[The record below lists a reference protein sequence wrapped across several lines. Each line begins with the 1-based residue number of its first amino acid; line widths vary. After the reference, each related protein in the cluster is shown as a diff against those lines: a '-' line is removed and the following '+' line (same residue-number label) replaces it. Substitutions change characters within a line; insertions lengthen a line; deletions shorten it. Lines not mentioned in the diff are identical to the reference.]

1 MPQYPFLVNRKDLS
15 STYHF
20 RSIISIDLR
29 QRLGMRE
36 FQISLKSSSLRTARG
51 IALRLYTII
60 QGLYQ
65 KLKLDEM
72 EELTVSE
79 IKEILKIEVR

>member
-1 MPQYPFLVNRKDLS
+1 
-15 STYHF
+15 
-20 RSIISIDLR
+20 
-29 QRLGMRE
+29 MRE